1 MPERLPSVS
10 AVVPTLNSERKLAT
24 CLRSLRAQ
32 SYDGELEII
41 LVDAGSSDRTLE
53 IAAEFHVDRVLP
65 NPLLSGE
72 AGKAIGVKTARGELV
87 LLIDSDNELIGSDW
101 LERMVK
107 PFVDDPEVVGCEPA
121 RFAYLRTDHF
131 INRWHALL
139 GTADPLTLYVGN
151 YARDSVLTGRW
162 TDYPVE
168 TQSRPGWQ
176 RLTLE
181 VSAVPTIGANGFV
194 IRRTAYELLPVGDYL
209 FDIDFV
215 FDLVAH
221 GQGAFARVDS
231 EVRHQFCDGI
241 AQFASKTERR
251 VDDYFF
257 FRGEEARSYPWTS
270 KRRLGI
276 VRFAASTLTVVPLIW
291 TAMRGY
297 RRVPDAAAWAWHPL
311 ACWMTFAIYL
321 RGAARGRLRPRM
333 LSREGWRQ

>member
-1 MPERLPSVS
+1 VPDQLPSVS
-10 AVVPTLNSERKLAT
+10 AVVPTLNAQRKLAS

-32 SYDGELEII
+32 TYAGALEII

-53 IAAEFHVDRVLP
+53 IAAEFRVDRVLA

-72 AGKAIGVKTARGELV
+72 AGKAIGVKAAHGELV

-107 PFVDDPEVVGCEPA
+107 PFIDDPGVIGCEPA

-151 YARDSVLTGRW
+151 YARDCVLTGRW
-162 TDYPVE
+162 TDYPVKVE
-168 TQSRPGWQ
+168 PRQGWQ

-181 VSAVPTIGANGFV
+181 VSAVPTIGANGFI
-194 IRRTAYELLPVGDYL
+194 IRRGAYDLLSVGDYL

-215 FDLVAH
+215 FDLVVH
-221 GQGAFARVDS
+221 GQQVFARVDA

-270 KRRLGI
+270 RRRLAI
-276 VRFAASTLTVVPLIW
+276 VKFAASTVAVVPLLV
-291 TAMRGY
+291 TALRGY
-297 RRVPDAAAWAWHPL
+297 RRVPDAAAWAWHPI
-311 ACWMTFAIYL
+311 ACWLTFGIYL
-321 RGAARGRLRPRM
+321 RGTVRGWMRPRM